1 MLQNKNGRQADDTL
15 GTADDGT
22 LASLGRGPPESDT
35 NKCSLKYLIVKVDIP
50 LALDCTLDIQLLNYT
65 GWRFILLIVQVI
77 DRTRSTPTTYS
88 VVECYYLGNREA
100 QAQPRATKRR
110 NKESSRCERDGIRGR
125 RQGVSESALPRT
137 LRRTRWE
144 K

>member
-1 MLQNKNGRQADDTL
+1 MYLL
-15 GTADDGT
+15 VSV
-22 LASLGRGPPESDT
+22 ASLLNAIVVP
-35 NKCSLKYLIVKVDIP
+35 LFLIQV
-50 LALDCTLDIQLLNYT
+50 
-65 GWRFILLIVQVI
+65 IVQVI

-100 QAQPRATKRR
+100 QAQLRATETG
-110 NKESSRCERDGIRGR
+110 NEESCLLERDGVRGR
-125 RQGVSESALPRT
+125 RHGVSESALPRP

>member
-1 MLQNKNGRQADDTL
+1 MQLYN
-15 GTADDGT
+15 
-22 LASLGRGPPESDT
+22 
-35 NKCSLKYLIVKVDIP
+35 Y
-50 LALDCTLDIQLLNYT
+50 LLNRGT
-65 GWRFILLIVQVI
+65 SFVNVTVVVVLPLFLIQVIVQVI

-100 QAQPRATKRR
+100 QAQPRATEMR